1 MRLLE
6 PYFLYA
12 FLALAIPIIIHLFS
26 LRRPRVTYFSNV
38 AFLKQIQEKKT
49 HINHLQKRLLL
60 LIRLLALSALIM
72 AFCEP
77 YIASTTI
84 EEKQHKI
91 IGIYVDNSFS
101 MEAENDRGILIEQAK
116 NKARSVLN
124 AHKDKDKFIFI
135 SNELQGKHQRVIDAN
150 DCLKAIDQTQVKPQ
164 VLSLASILNRWS
176 SLKQN
181 ESSSKADL
189 YLISDFQKSNF
200 THELFIRDSTFTTHL
215 IPIKSY
221 PQSNLSI
228 DSCYLKSPNH
238 FVGQQ
243 EELTCALT
251 NASDENLENLSLK
264 LNINGTTKA
273 LTNFNVG
280 ANESTTALLQFQ
292 NQSVGTKKS
301 IVELS
306 DASIQFDNRLFF
318 NYSVIES
325 SSVLCIFEGE
335 IDNTLKKVFA
345 DEVFTYSETEVG
357 RLNLSDI
364 HKQNLVILNEVFK
377 PTSGLIARLK
387 SYVNNGGNL
396 LIIPPTNIETVAYKQ
411 LSEELKISEYANFIE
426 QEFQITDINQEHT
439 IFHDVFEDETK
450 VYQLPKA
457 LQHFQLKP
465 ILTSRRESIMQ
476 LSSGNT
482 FLESYTS
489 KNGLIYQ
496 TSTPL
501 NKTSSNFHEHAL
513 FVPTLYNMAMK
524 KSFSAPLYHT
534 LGQTRFITV
543 DGSYNKNNW
552 RLHKDSIDFIPETI
566 SKSNKTQIGL
576 QNLIQEVGFFSL
588 KNEEKIETLSFNHN
602 RSESQMQMWEI
613 EELKKL
619 THNFNQLKIWEKEG
633 LILENTLKE
642 QRSGFSL
649 WQSFIFLALILLI
662 TESFLLKNW
671 KKKSNENL
679 NNETTH

>member
-135 SNELQGKHQRVIDAN
+135 SNELQGKHQRIIDAN
-150 DCLKAIDQTQVKPQ
+150 DCLKAIDQTQVKPH

-200 THELFIRDSTFTTHL
+200 PHELFTRDTTFTTHL

-280 ANESTTALLQFQ
+280 TNESTNAVLQFQ
-292 NQSVGTKKS
+292 NQSVGTKKC

-306 DASIQFDNRLFF
+306 DASIQFDNQLFI
-318 NYSVIES
+318 NYTVLES

-335 IDNTLKKVFA
+335 IDNALKKVFA

-357 RLNLSDI
+357 TLNLSDI
-364 HKQNLVILNEVFK
+364 NKQNLVILHEVFK

-387 SYVNNGGNL
+387 PYVDNGGNL
-396 LIIPPTNIETVAYKQ
+396 LIIPPTNIETIAYKQ
-411 LSEELKISEYANFIE
+411 LSEELKISEYANLIE
-426 QEFQITDINQEHT
+426 KEFQITDINQEHR

-457 LQHFQLKP
+457 FQHFQLKP
-465 ILTSRRESIMQ
+465 IPTSRRESIMQ

-489 KNGLIYQ
+489 KNGLVYQ

-524 KSFSAPLYHT
+524 KSFSVAI
-534 LGQTRFITV
+534 FI
-543 DGSYNKNNW
+543 
-552 RLHKDSIDFIPETI
+552 
-566 SKSNKTQIGL
+566 
-576 QNLIQEVGFFSL
+576 
-588 KNEEKIETLSFNHN
+588 
-602 RSESQMQMWEI
+602 
-613 EELKKL
+613 
-619 THNFNQLKIWEKEG
+619 
-633 LILENTLKE
+633 
-642 QRSGFSL
+642 
-649 WQSFIFLALILLI
+649 
-662 TESFLLKNW
+662 
-671 KKKSNENL
+671 
-679 NNETTH
+679 